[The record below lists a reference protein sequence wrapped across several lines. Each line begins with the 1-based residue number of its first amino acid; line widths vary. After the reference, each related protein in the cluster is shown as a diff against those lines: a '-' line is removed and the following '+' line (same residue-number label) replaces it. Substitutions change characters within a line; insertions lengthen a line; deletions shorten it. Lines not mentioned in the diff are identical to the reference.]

1 MGCSFSQMIIKSISV
16 IPTMFNNAETKSPKS
31 SNCLQARSH
40 DNHVFTRVNVV
51 EASKLGVKI
60 KHPLIT
66 APQLT
71 ESTFRTW
78 RGRKWKRESKWTR
91 VVSRVKPERQAGF
104 HVNGNPELPC
114 KRVWALSAFLP
125 IKDHKG
131 MIAHQFREVG
141 SVPASLM
148 EDRSWHIIRFAGE
161 ESVTRGRSCMLTREG
176 NSSSTEGL
184 TALWWT
190 EAERSTP
197 PGDTTRAPPEAAS
210 DHLRHGCGFFGID
223 ESQSIATQSSI
234 ILQDQSSLGGRP
246 QLPGQQAE
254 GQA

>member
-1 MGCSFSQMIIKSISV
+1 M
-16 IPTMFNNAETKSPKS
+16 
-31 SNCLQARSH
+31 CLQARSH

-51 EASKLGVKI
+51 EASKFSVKI

-114 KRVWALSAFLP
+114 KCVWALSAFLP

-131 MIAHQFREVG
+131 MIPHQFRG
-141 SVPASLM
+141 WKRTSVPDGGQELA
-148 EDRSWHIIRFAGE
+148 HH
-161 ESVTRGRSCMLTREG
+161 
-176 NSSSTEGL
+176 
-184 TALWWT
+184 
-190 EAERSTP
+190 P
-197 PGDTTRAPPEAAS
+197 
-210 DHLRHGCGFFGID
+210 LRW
-223 ESQSIATQSSI
+223 
-234 ILQDQSSLGGRP
+234 GGVCD
-246 QLPGQQAE
+246 PGQKLHADQGGE
-254 GQA
+254 LLQH